1 MPADTWTDII
11 PAIPL
16 AHGVPVIGYSIA
28 DALLRGVA
36 HESESIV
43 WDDGVGPDY
52 FDTVRVDLDDPQGFA
67 YALRWLVRQR
77 RRDFSDEHQRDAA
90 SLGNAWLWNEVI
102 TDADR
107 IALARALAAIV

>member
-67 YALRWLVRQR
+67 YALRY
-77 RRDFSDEHQRDAA
+77 A
-90 SLGNAWLWNEVI
+90 SLACWDNGHVVRPPGDLPRLHRMWSQGTV
-102 TDADR
+102 TDTDR
-107 IALARALAAIV
+107 LALARVLADLG